1 MAVIEF
7 KNVSKSFGTGEHAT
21 HVLKNI
27 NLNVEEGE
35 FLVLLG
41 FSGTGK
47 TTLINLMAGIE
58 KPTTGG
64 VTYRGK
70 EITGPGPER
79 GVIFQNYSLMPWL
92 TVHGNVMLAMDTVF
106 PKMPK
111 AEKEEKVAHY
121 IQMVGLSHATTRR
134 RPSDRDGGRSGVAG
148 DGDGVQGPIAHPVF
162 DGDVKA
168 VGTFLQRHGVAPALG
183 TATQLGQGCGDIVD
197 GDAGDA

>member
-7 KNVSKSFGTGEHAT
+7 KNVSKSFGTGEHTT

-64 VTYRGK
+64 VTYRVK
-70 EITGPGPER
+70 EITGGE
-79 GVIFQNYSLMPWL
+79 GVAVSYDGVGQATYKASLDSLRPFGHMVSFGNASGSVTGIEMADLAAKSL
-92 TVHGNVMLAMDTVF
+92 T
-106 PKMPK
+106 
-111 AEKEEKVAHY
+111 
-121 IQMVGLSHATTRR
+121 LS
-134 RPSDRDGGRSGVAG
+134 RPSLFHYTDS
-148 DGDGVQGPIAHPVF
+148 
-162 DGDVKA
+162 
-168 VGTFLQRHGVAPALG
+168 APMIKISCECNSLSLSA
-183 TATQLGQGCGDIVD
+183 
-197 GDAGDA
+197 